1 MSKGFRRSIFL
12 GLAASSCLL
21 FLGACH
27 RGQAPKTAAAAPAP
41 AASVDPGGTFAM
53 GWWKVT
59 QIVEANGTGV
69 RSRNLERP
77 LLVGHSMLIDPT
89 RAPVGKCAPGPYT
102 LNRRWVN
109 QEDIFDA
116 GQRRYFDPVEAGIHD
131 RLIYEVKSFC
141 PGRFYCSIDRQ
152 HLYVPAF
159 GVLMVLEHQDTP
171 QP

>member
-1 MSKGFRRSIFL
+1 
-12 GLAASSCLL
+12 
-21 FLGACH
+21 
-27 RGQAPKTAAAAPAP
+27 
-41 AASVDPGGTFAM
+41 M

-141 PGRFYCSIDRQ
+141 PGRFYCSVDRQ
-152 HLYVPAF
+152 HLYVPAY
-159 GVLMVLEHQDTP
+159 GVLMVLEHQDSP